1 MNVSVTPRLA
11 TFVQQMVATGR
22 YHSVSE
28 VFRDAL
34 RLLEQSE
41 RRRFLEEWLVEGLKP
56 DNRARFQPDLMPIAR
71 RRLQARIQ
79 EGLDALDRERPA
91 KPDEF
96 SARWQA
102 RVDAAASRAVPVK
115 PKPKRRRK

>member
-1 MNVSVTPRLA
+1 
-11 TFVQQMVATGR
+11 MVATGR

-41 RRRFLEEWLVEGLKP
+41 RRRFLEEWLVAGLKP
-56 DNRARFQPDLMPIAR
+56 DKLSKFQPDLLPVAR
-71 RRLQARIQ
+71 KRLQARIQ

-102 RVDAAASRAVPVK
+102 RVDAAAKRAAPTRL
-115 PKPKRRRK
+115 KPKRRRK